1 MLGCYQAT
9 CTARTAA
16 VTTACHAVA
25 PGPHPCTQYYPNV
38 SSGGS
43 KGNNNEL
50 MACSALYR
58 GPPTAPNAVQVLLE
72 IQDTLRQPPKA
83 RTSMHKAITIGVSGA
98 FVFYFSSAVACY
110 SALGD
115 SVPGEVLSGFESE

>member
-1 MLGCYQAT
+1 MFYWQS
-9 CTARTAA
+9 R
-16 VTTACHAVA
+16 
-25 PGPHPCTQYYPNV
+25 
-38 SSGGS
+38 S
-43 KGNNNEL
+43 KSNTNDQLN
-50 MACSALYR
+50 ACSALYR
-58 GPPTAPNAVQVLLE
+58 GPLPAHNALQVLLE